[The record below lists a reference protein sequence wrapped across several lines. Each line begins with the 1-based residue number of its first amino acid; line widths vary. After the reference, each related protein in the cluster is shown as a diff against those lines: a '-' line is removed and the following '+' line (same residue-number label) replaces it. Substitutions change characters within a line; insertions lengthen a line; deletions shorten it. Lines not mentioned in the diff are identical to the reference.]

1 MKATKPFILA
11 SISTGPN
18 AFGLWGHVLIAEDGE
33 AWEVAR
39 VRSGGFPVPWRKG
52 EVVAVPVSGDDLSPD
67 WAALHC
73 EVPDQLADAP
83 PTVVAELWGHP
94 VVPGAA
100 ADIPGG
106 DVQPSVVFTAF
117 QFVPTGWASAA
128 EKASFANAFVRFV
141 ENGFRS
147 PDFTPEFYSR
157 VSNTFGH
164 IAHFDRRTFYQRF
177 FTTAAD
183 KLNFVRQTAEFVPFG
198 QPAYTFCDVER
209 ALAKWVVTACVLDRV
224 RMTAEN
230 AQSRAE
236 RELLRKLLRKHG
248 TPDGD

>member
-1 MKATKPFILA
+1 M
-11 SISTGPN
+11 
-18 AFGLWGHVLIAEDGE
+18 
-33 AWEVAR
+33 
-39 VRSGGFPVPWRKG
+39 
-52 EVVAVPVSGDDLSPD
+52 
-67 WAALHC
+67 
-73 EVPDQLADAP
+73 PDQLPDTP
-83 PTVVAELWGHP
+83 SNIVAELWGHP
-94 VVPGAA
+94 VVPAAA

-106 DVQPSVVFTAF
+106 DVQPSVVFRAA
-117 QFVPTGWASAA
+117 QFVPTEWATAA
-128 EKASFANAFVRFV
+128 DKASFANAFVRFV

-147 PDFTPEFYSR
+147 PDFTPEFYNR

-177 FTTAAD
+177 FTTASD

-209 ALAKWVVTACVLDRV
+209 ALTKWVITAGVLDRV
-224 RMTAEN
+224 GKTAEN

-236 RELLRKLLRKHG
+236 RELLRKLLQKHG